1 LLIALQGNLLQ
12 QILYM
17 KKLVFTI
24 VSVFIIAVASNAQ
37 TADAKVDKAAAKQAK
52 EQMKQK
58 QAEELDK
65 AIKDAGIGSD
75 VAAQFKESMSL
86 YSSKSSEV
94 RKDASLTDAQKE
106 EKLKAI
112 TEEKNAKLK
121 EIVGADKY
129 KEFSKIRK
137 QQKEAA
143 AASVQ
148 Q

>member
-1 LLIALQGNLLQ
+1 
-12 QILYM
+12 M
-17 KKLVFTI
+17 KKILFTI
-24 VSVFIIAVASNAQ
+24 ASVFIIAIAANAQ
-37 TADAKVDKAAAKQAK
+37 DAAKVDKAAAKQAK

-65 AIKDAGIGSD
+65 AIKDAGINND
-75 VAAQFKESMSL
+75 VAGKFKETMTA
-86 YSSKSSEV
+86 YGAKSSEV
-94 RKDASLTDAQKE
+94 KKDASLTDAQKE
-106 EKLKAI
+106 EKLKEI
-112 TEEKNAKLK
+112 TEEKNTKLK

-129 KEFSKIRK
+129 KEFNKIRK

>member
-1 LLIALQGNLLQ
+1 
-12 QILYM
+12 M
-17 KKLVFTI
+17 KKILFTI
-24 VSVFIIAVASNAQ
+24 ASVLIIAVAANAQ
-37 TADAKVDKAAAKQAK
+37 DAAKVDKAAAKQAK

-65 AIKDAGIGSD
+65 AIKDAGISSD
-75 VAAQFKESMSL
+75 VAGKFKETMTA
-86 YSSKSSEV
+86 YGAKSSEV
-94 RKDASLTDAQKE
+94 KKDASLTDAQKE
-106 EKLKAI
+106 EKLKEI
-112 TEEKNAKLK
+112 TEEKNTKLK

-129 KEFSKIRK
+129 KEFNKIRK